1 MLDPIDVRNYGAAG
15 PQIVVL
21 HGGPGGQGAAL
32 GLALELQHDFRVL
45 EPIQRRS
52 GTVPLTVAQHVEDLA
67 TVAPTPATLVGW
79 SWGAML
85 ALSFAAKYPERVR
98 ALALIGCGTYDQA
111 SRTAFHQSMEARL
124 ALPEYRTL
132 DALLAQ
138 MQAER
143 DPQERDRLF
152 TRMGE
157 LSMKAQ
163 SFEPLDPIENPMP
176 ADEAGYTETW
186 QDVLKLQREGREPA
200 AFASIRCPVL
210 IIHGDDDPHPGRM
223 TRDILRKV
231 MPQLEY
237 VGIPRCGHEP
247 WRERHGRDPFL
258 RALRGWLARTA

>member
-1 MLDPIDVRNYGAAG
+1 MLAPIEVRTYGAEG

-21 HGGPGGQGAAL
+21 HGGPGAQGSAA
-32 GLALELQHDFRVL
+32 GLALELQDDLRIL

-52 GTVPLTVAQHVEDLA
+52 GTVPLTVARHVEDLA
-67 TVAPTPATLVGW
+67 AVAPTPATLIGW

-98 ALALIGCGTYDQA
+98 AIALIGCGTFDQA
-111 SRTAFHQSMEARL
+111 SRMAFHRAMEARL
-124 ALPEYRTL
+124 AAPAYRTL
-132 DALLAQ
+132 DTLLAQ

-143 DPQERDRLF
+143 DPRERDRLF

-157 LSMKAQ
+157 LAMKAQ
-163 SFEPLDPIENPMP
+163 AFDAIDPIENPLP
-176 ADEAGYTETW
+176 ADAAGHTETW
-186 QDVLKLQREGREPA
+186 HDVLKLQREGREPA

-210 IIHGDDDPHPGRM
+210 MIHGDDDPHPGRM
-223 TRDILRKV
+223 TRDVLGKV

-247 WRERHGRDPFL
+247 WIERHGREPFL
-258 RALRGWLARTA
+258 RTLRGWIERVG